1 MKKKEDISN
10 SDLKTWEEYTKNPK
24 DIFDKDI
31 SRNKD
36 LKKKRFRFDLHGYTL
51 LEANQKVKNI
61 INECYE
67 KNYEEILLIT
77 GKGLHSNTEKD
88 AYVSKNLSKLKYS
101 IPEYIKSENELKKKI
116 IKIDKAEIKDGGDGA
131 LILRLKKL

>member
-1 MKKKEDISN
+1 MKKKEEISN

-51 LEANQKVKNI
+51 LEENQKVKNI

-131 LILRLKKL
+131 LILRLK

>member
-1 MKKKEDISN
+1 MKKKEEISN

-131 LILRLKKL
+131 LILRLK

>member
-1 MKKKEDISN
+1 MKKKEEISN

-36 LKKKRFRFDLHGYTL
+36 LKKKRFSFDLHGYTL

-131 LILRLKKL
+131 LILRLK